1 MVTSLWKT
9 HVVLRET
16 GPTPS
21 LTQQRGPPAGHVGE
35 GEGDP
40 RASFPE
46 ARPQYLAG
54 FSPPGWAMPRLA
66 PRAWNPSLCL
76 GFQASGQAA
85 HWAQSMGCTLVP
97 PPSAPGPLY
106 RLCAGFRGPRVV
118 GRGQRSAGHRTG
130 WDQSLAPTPP
140 SPRSRLRPRS
150 PPRGVWSAVAR
161 TKRGHPRETSVHDD
175 FLLDSAV
182 AASAA
187 GGDPASPRGA
197 SILAPSAWPE
207 LRAHGPPAP
216 ATTPG
221 PPSIPAR
228 NPTTTCPL
236 PFRSPP

>member
-21 LTQQRGPPAGHVGE
+21 LTQQRGPPARHVGE

-106 RLCAGFRGPRVV
+106 
-118 GRGQRSAGHRTG
+118 
-130 WDQSLAPTPP
+130 P
-140 SPRSRLRPRS
+140 SPGSVQGSGDLAWWGGDSGAPGIAQAGTS
-150 PPRGVWSAVAR
+150 PSHPPR
-161 TKRGHPRETSVHDD
+161 
-175 FLLDSAV
+175 
-182 AASAA
+182 
-187 GGDPASPRGA
+187 PARGA
-197 SILAPSAWPE
+197 GSA
-207 LRAHGPPAP
+207 RA
-216 ATTPG
+216 
-221 PPSIPAR
+221 
-228 NPTTTCPL
+228 PL
-236 PFRSPP
+236 PEVSGARWREQSEATREKLRFMTISSLTQQ